1 MIVWEGGDIMEIGS
15 FVEAVRVQSPRVHC
29 ITNYVTAAD
38 CANLLLAGGARPVM
52 ADDPAEVAEITA
64 QSHALV
70 VNLGTPNERVLLSQ
84 RIAGKAAM
92 AAGIPVVFDPVGVFA
107 SSLRREAAERFLA
120 EVRPSVIRG
129 NSAEMEVIREI
140 LRGLSGGR
148 ELSQPVLVTTGEV
161 DTVTDDERC
170 FSVRNG
176 RPEMAKVTGT
186 GCQLSALIGAYV
198 ASSPKDVAKA
208 SAAAVAVMGV
218 AGELAWERMA
228 RTDGNATYG
237 RRIIDAVYTMT
248 AAEATARAKI
258 TETKGGEAYEVR
270 EIAVSAL
277 RRDGWFSGR
286 ARNNL

>member
-1 MIVWEGGDIMEIGS
+1 MEIGS
-15 FVEAVRVQSPRVHC
+15 FVEAVRAQSPRVHC

-52 ADDPAEVAEITA
+52 ADDPAEVAEITT

-129 NSAEMEVIREI
+129 
-140 LRGLSGGR
+140 
-148 ELSQPVLVTTGEV
+148 GEV

-248 AAEATARAKI
+248 AAEATARVKI
-258 TETKGGEAYEVR
+258 TETKGGEAYEV
-270 EIAVSAL
+270 
-277 RRDGWFSGR
+277 
-286 ARNNL
+286 

>member
-1 MIVWEGGDIMEIGS
+1 MEIGS
-15 FVEAVRVQSPRVHC
+15 YMAAVRSRSPLVHC

-38 CANLLLAGGARPVM
+38 CANLLLACGARPVM

-64 QSHALV
+64 QSRALV

-92 AAGIPVVFDPVGVFA
+92 AAGIPVVFDPVGVCA
-107 SSLRREAAERFLA
+107 SSFRREAAERFLA

-129 NSAEMEVIREI
+129 NAAEMKVVKEI
-140 LRGLSGGR
+140 LRGLSGEG
-148 ELSQPVLVTTGEV
+148 ESPAASAGADLPLPVLVTTGEV
-161 DTVTDDERC
+161 DTVTDGERS

-176 RPEMAKVTGT
+176 RAEMAKVTGT
-186 GCQLSALIGAYV
+186 GCQLSALIAAYV
-198 ASSPKDVAKA
+198 AMAPEDVAGA
-208 SAAAVAVMGV
+208 AAAAAAVMGI

-248 AAEATARAKI
+248 AAEAETRARI
-258 TETKGGEAYEVR
+258 PETKGGEAYEV
-270 EIAVSAL
+270 
-277 RRDGWFSGR
+277 
-286 ARNNL
+286 

>member
-1 MIVWEGGDIMEIGS
+1 MEIGGYL
-15 FVEAVRVQSPRVHC
+15 EAVRSCEPLVHC

-107 SSLRREAAERFLA
+107 SSLRREAAKRFLA

-129 NSAEMEVIREI
+129 NAAEMEVIREI

-148 ELSQPVLVTTGEV
+148 ALSQPVLVTTGEV

-170 FSVRNG
+170 FFVRNG

-258 TETKGGEAYEVR
+258 TETKGGEAYEV
-270 EIAVSAL
+270 
-277 RRDGWFSGR
+277 
-286 ARNNL
+286 

>member
-1 MIVWEGGDIMEIGS
+1 MEIGS
-15 FVEAVRVQSPRVHC
+15 FATAVRGQSPRVHC

-38 CANLLLAGGARPVM
+38 CANLLLACGARPVM

-64 QSHALV
+64 QSRALV

-107 SSLRREAAERFLA
+107 SSFRREAAERFLA
-120 EVRPSVIRG
+120 EVRPTVIRG
-129 NSAEMEVIREI
+129 NAAEMQVIKEL
-140 LRGLSGGR
+140 LRGLPR
-148 ELSQPVLVTTGEV
+148 PVLVTTGEV
-161 DTVTDDERC
+161 DIVTDGERC

-258 TETKGGEAYEVR
+258 TETKGGAYEV
-270 EIAVSAL
+270 
-277 RRDGWFSGR
+277 
-286 ARNNL
+286 